1 VTGTIIEP
9 GSILGV
15 LGGGQLGAMFAGAAR
30 RMGYLLAVW
39 DQDPDAP
46 AHRLADHS
54 FTASFADAA
63 TREKFSTLVQAVT
76 FEWENVPAEL
86 CEWLEQRHGVR
97 PSSAV
102 LRIIQ
107 NRIDQKQFL
116 RSNGLPVVP
125 FVGIESPDQL
135 TQAVTRTNI
144 PALCKTATSGYDGK
158 GQWSIRRRS
167 DVDDVANSL
176 GASAKPATRW
186 IVEQLV
192 DFERELSVLVV
203 RGVNGECLTYPVVEN
218 IHEGGILRMTLAP
231 STISSSAAARASD
244 LARHAVALLQGVG
257 VFCVEFF
264 HTADDRLFINEIAP
278 RPHNS
283 GHYTLDACTV
293 SQFEQQV
300 RAVCGGPLGE
310 ARQFSPAA
318 MVNLIGADVQA
329 VTSGQGFSD
338 LLSMPGAVLHLYGK
352 TVVRPGRKMGH
363 VTFLADTGEAAA
375 ELADRLMKRFA

>member
-1 VTGTIIEP
+1 MTGTIIEP

-15 LGGGQLGAMFAGAAR
+15 LGGGQLGAMFASAAR
-30 RMGYLLAVW
+30 RLGYHIAVW

-54 FTASFADAA
+54 FTASFSDVA
-63 TREKFSTLVQAVT
+63 TREMFSRLVHAVT

-86 CEWLEQRHGVR
+86 CAWLEDRHGVR

-107 NRIDQKQFL
+107 DRIDQKQFL
-116 RSNGLPVVP
+116 QSKGFPVAP
-125 FVGIESPDQL
+125 FVGIESSDQL
-135 TQAVTRTNI
+135 RQAVTRTNI

-158 GQWSIRRRS
+158 GQWSIRQQS
-167 DVDDVANSL
+167 DIEAVARTL
-176 GASAKPATRW
+176 KASERPVPRL
-186 IVEQLV
+186 IVEQFV

-203 RGVNGECLTYPVVEN
+203 RGSNGECVTYPVVEN
-218 IHEGGILRMTLAP
+218 RHEGGILRMTLAP
-231 STISSSAAARASD
+231 SAISSDAAARASD
-244 LARHAVALLQGVG
+244 LARRAVEVLHGIG
-257 VFCVEFF
+257 VFCVEIF
-264 HTADDRLFINEIAP
+264 HTGDDRLYINEIAP

-300 RAVCGGPLGE
+300 RVVCGAPLGE

-318 MVNLIGADVQA
+318 MVNLIGAEVQA

-338 LLSMPGAVLHLYGK
+338 LLSMHGAVLHLYGK
-352 TVVRPGRKMGH
+352 KVVRPGRKMGH
-363 VTFLADTGEAAA
+363 VTFLADTAKEAAA
-375 ELADRLMKRFA
+375 LADRLMKRFV